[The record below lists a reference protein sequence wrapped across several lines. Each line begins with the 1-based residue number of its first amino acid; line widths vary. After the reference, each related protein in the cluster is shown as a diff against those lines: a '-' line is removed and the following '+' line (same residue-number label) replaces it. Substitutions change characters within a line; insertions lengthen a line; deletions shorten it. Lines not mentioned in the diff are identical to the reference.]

1 MSLNVTTAGS
11 EVQINICT
19 VGATITFR
27 RNSSTEVDAAA
38 MADVV
43 KRAIADLTASDNRK
57 FWEERDRRIVAERAA
72 TALRGQVTKL
82 KNRLGVPHG

>member
-1 MSLNVTTAGS
+1 MSVNITTAGS

-43 KRAIADLTASDNRK
+43 KRAIADLTAS
-57 FWEERDRRIVAERAA
+57 EIITHLRDEGMLVEAGKIKCH
-72 TALRGQVTKL
+72 VTGKTV
-82 KNRLGVPHG
+82 RLVTVLL